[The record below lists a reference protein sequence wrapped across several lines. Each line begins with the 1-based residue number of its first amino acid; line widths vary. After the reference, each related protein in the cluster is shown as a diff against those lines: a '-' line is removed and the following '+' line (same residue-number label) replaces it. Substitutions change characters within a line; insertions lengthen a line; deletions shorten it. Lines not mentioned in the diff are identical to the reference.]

1 MKQKLIFLDIDG
13 TLLPPGEMTVTA
25 SAVELSLIHI

>member
-13 TLLPPGEMTVTA
+13 TLTPAWQKSWTSSPAAPTT
-25 SAVELSLIHI
+25 